1 MIKGIGVDIM
11 DHRRIKNLDE
21 FANRVLSD
29 DEKKRYSLITNEKT
43 KRCYLGARFAAKEAL
58 FKATNKLVDFKSIS
72 VLNDESGA
80 PYVVGP
86 YDDQIFISL
95 SHEEDYSIAYVI
107 CEKKDIN

>member
-11 DHRRIKNLDE
+11 DNRRIKNLDE
-21 FANRVLSD
+21 FAIHILSE
-29 DEKKRYSLITNEKT
+29 DEKKRYSLITNEKS
-43 KRCYLGARFAAKEAL
+43 KKCYLGARFAAKEAL
-58 FKATNKLVDFKSIS
+58 YKATNKLVDFKSIS

-107 CEKKDIN
+107 CEKKEIN